1 MIYSSADV
9 VLTMQYSSSDTI
21 KTLHQSLVRWKLA
34 SIEPIAAQYYY
45 LIYMIDTAAQCYL
58 WPNTIPNASI

>member
-45 LIYMIDTAAQCYL
+45 LIYKIDTAAQYYL